1 MISLLRWSVPAGV
14 LLLNVLFPD
23 LICIPPF
30 QRNRRNVHIFGR
42 NKFHLDGRDNR
53 DQRRHL
59 ERNLHRLEGRPA
71 QGWCRQAGE
80 AGLRQG
86 LTCFPSC
93 LNSQNL
99 NVEHQYDMTDIHIL
113 SRLWDKLIVSRWWAQ
128 PGTMLIAQTQ
138 CLPMHVRGH
147 LPDWNQN
154 TCTNTQ
160 KYNTCICLM
169 IVPQR
174 VYIFNVNQ
182 VAKLMK
188 AMGDKKVDVAV
199 LGYFVWLDHRSDVCD
214 HVSWS

>member
-1 MISLLRWSVPAGV
+1 MISASRCSLVEC
-14 LLLNVLFPD
+14 
-23 LICIPPF
+23 LISWP
-30 QRNRRNVHIFGR
+30 
-42 NKFHLDGRDNR
+42 HL
-53 DQRRHL
+53 HSSL
-59 ERNLHRLEGRPA
+59 PA
-71 QGWCRQAGE
+71 QPKERTHFRTEQVSPWREGQSGPATPPGAQPSPPGRTASPRMMPTSRRSRT
-80 AGLRQG
+80 ASRSF
-86 LTCFPSC
+86 TCFPSC

-99 NVEHQYDMTDIHIL
+99 NVEQQYDMTDIHIL

>member
-1 MISLLRWSVPAGV
+1 MISASRCSLVECLISWPHLHSSFPAQ
-14 LLLNVLFPD
+14 P
-23 LICIPPF
+23 
-30 QRNRRNVHIFGR
+30 
-42 NKFHLDGRDNR
+42 K
-53 DQRRHL
+53 
-59 ERNLHRLEGRPA
+59 ERTHFRTEQVSPWLEGQSGPA
-71 QGWCRQAGE
+71 TPPGAQPSPPGRTASPRMMPTSRRSRTASRSYLLSFMSQFSESNCRTEVWYNRHTYFVKA
-80 AGLRQG
+80 LR
-86 LTCFPSC
+86 
-93 LNSQNL
+93 
-99 NVEHQYDMTDIHIL
+99 
-113 SRLWDKLIVSRWWAQ
+113 LIVFFSRWWVQ

-199 LGYFVWLDHRSDVCD
+199 FCFCFVWLDHRSDVCD